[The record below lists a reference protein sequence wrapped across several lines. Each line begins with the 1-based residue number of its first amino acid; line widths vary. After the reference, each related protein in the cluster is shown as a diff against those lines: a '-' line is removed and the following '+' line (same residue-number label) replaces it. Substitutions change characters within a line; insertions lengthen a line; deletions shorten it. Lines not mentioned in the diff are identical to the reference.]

1 MNYVCKYINYQLCL
15 QANVDI
21 GLSWPVGLRQQAIA
35 ALKILEQC
43 LSMWKAVDLQ
53 LLVQTGL
60 DAEHT
65 VLRCHKDNVCVQ
77 EIQRVTVEP

>member
-1 MNYVCKYINYQLCL
+1 MNYQFCL

-21 GLSWPVGLRQQAIA
+21 GLSWPIGLRQQAIV
-35 ALKILEQC
+35 ALSKVLEHC
-43 LSMWKAVDLQ
+43 LWMWKAVDLQ

-60 DAEHT
+60 DAENT

-77 EIQRVTVEP
+77 EIPKMTAKP

>member
-1 MNYVCKYINYQLCL
+1 MYINYQLCL

-21 GLSWPVGLRQQAIA
+21 GPSWPVGLRQQAIV
-35 ALKILEQC
+35 ALKTLEQC
-43 LSMWKAVDLQ
+43 LWMWKAVDLQ

-60 DAEHT
+60 LDAQHT

-77 EIQRVTVEP
+77 EIPKMIAKP